1 MNNKPNILVVY
12 TGGTI
17 GMVQNPETGGYTPFN
32 FEHLLSLIP
41 ELKSFDLN
49 IDTYSFVNPIDS
61 SDTNPSV
68 WVEIAEVI
76 ENNYNKYDGFVILH
90 GSDTMAHVSSAL
102 SFMLENLEKP
112 VIFTGSQLPIGVIRT
127 DGKENLITA
136 IEIAADRHN
145 DGTPCVP
152 EVAIYFEYQLLR
164 ANRTHKYS
172 AEYFDAFRSDNY
184 PNLAVAG
191 VKIDYNFKRIQSFT
205 DGGPLIVRKN
215 MCSDI
220 AILKMFPGIS
230 ENVVNALLN
239 ADGLKAIILETYGT
253 GNTTT
258 QQWFVDA
265 LKKAI
270 DKGML
275 ILNVTQCN
283 GGHVEQGLY
292 ETSRKLKEIGV
303 IGGADITTEAAVAKL
318 MYLLGQN
325 LPKTETIKYLTTSLR
340 GEISV

>member
-1 MNNKPNILVVY
+1 MNNRPNILVVY

-17 GMVQNPETGGYTPFN
+17 GMVQDQETGGYKPFN

-41 ELKSFDLN
+41 ELKQFDLN
-49 IDTYSFVNPIDS
+49 ISTYSFEHPIDS
-61 SDTNPSV
+61 SDTNPTV

-76 ENNYNKYDGFVILH
+76 EKNYNEFDGFVILH
-90 GSDTMAHVSSAL
+90 GSDTMAYTASAL

-136 IEIAADRHN
+136 IEIAADRN
-145 DGTPCVP
+145 IDGTPCVP

-164 ANRTHKYS
+164 GNRTYKYS

-191 VKIDYNFKRIQSFT
+191 VKIDYNFKRIDRFSNGQ
-205 DGGPLIVRKN
+205 GLIVRKN
-215 MCSDI
+215 MCTDI
-220 AILKMFPGIS
+220 AILKMFPGVS
-230 ENVVNALLN
+230 EQVVKAITQV
-239 ADGLKAIILETYGT
+239 DGLKAIVLETYGT

-258 QQWFVDA
+258 VEWFIQTI
-265 LKKAI
+265 KEAI
-270 DKGML
+270 DRGVVVFN
-275 ILNVTQCN
+275 ITQCN
-283 GGHVEQGLY
+283 GGAVQQGLY
-292 ETSRKLKEIGV
+292 ETSRRLKEIGV
-303 IGGADITTEAAVAKL
+303 IGGSDITTESAVTKL

-325 LPKTETIKYLTTSLR
+325 LTRTELKKYLTTSLR
-340 GEISV
+340 GEMQD